1 MSEYKDK
8 YEGKVFGGE
17 LALTSCYACYLH
29 GNLRKDMRGRFADNT
44 VVETSSVEKL
54 VVDGDTM
61 IAITHNTAYALVGPM
76 VERAVGMSH
85 SMLLLWDAAVEQH
98 KVGVVNNFKGKKYP
112 STGQFRN
119 AIRHAKQRLSFDG
132 LDSEGNPMYAPGPY
146 PKMVYGGTVKIH
158 GTNGSFFKL
167 HPDVSV
173 IYQSKERVL
182 SLESDNHGFYAKYQ
196 PKEQVING
204 IFAEIE
210 TYLTGAG
217 LDAGDI
223 YPIRISGEY
232 AGEGIQ
238 RGVAVGE
245 VPRFFAIFG
254 IAFGPEQNWLPEV
267 DGFGNDLE
275 DHRIFNI
282 VDLAGMDLVDLD
294 VENPQ
299 ELQNKLVERTLAV
312 EKECPVGK
320 YFGISGV
327 GEGMVWKP
335 LQAEY
340 AGDTGLWFKVKGE
353 KHSTTKVKTLAEID
367 PVKLANIA
375 EFVEYALTE
384 ARLDQGLSECFPDG
398 KLDIRRTGDLL
409 RWVNRD
415 IHKEESDV
423 LEKSGLTMKD
433 ISNAVGLETRA
444 WFFEQINN
452 QGIV

>member
-1 MSEYKDK
+1 MSDFKNE

-17 LALTSCYACYLH
+17 LALTACYACYLH

-44 VVETSSVEKL
+44 AVATSSVEKL

-61 IAITHNTAYALVGPM
+61 VAITKNTAYALVGPM
-76 VERAVGMSH
+76 VERAVSQSYGLMY
-85 SMLLLWDAAVEQH
+85 LWDAAVEQH
-98 KVGVVNNFKGKKYP
+98 KIDVVNNFKGKKYP

-119 AIRHAKQRLSFDG
+119 AIRHAKQRLSFEG
-132 LDSEGNPMYAPGPY
+132 LDAEGNPMYAPGPY
-146 PKMVYGGTVKIH
+146 PKMVFGGTVKIH

-167 HPDVSV
+167 HPDSPVV
-173 IYQSKERVL
+173 YQSKERVL
-182 SLESDNHGFYAKYQ
+182 SLESDNYGFYAKYQ
-196 PKEQVING
+196 PKEEVING
-204 IFAEIE
+204 IFDEVA
-210 TYLTGAG
+210 TYLREAG
-217 LDAGDI
+217 LDSTEI
-223 YPIRISGEY
+223 FPIRISGEY

-254 IAFGPEQNWLPEV
+254 IAFGPEQNWLAEV
-267 DGFGNDLE
+267 DGFAQELE

-282 VDLAGMDLVDLD
+282 INLAGMDLVELD

-299 ELQNKLVERTLAV
+299 ELQNKLVERTLEV

-320 YFGISGV
+320 YFGVSGV

-367 PVKLANIA
+367 PVKLANIS
-375 EFVEYALTE
+375 EFVEYAVTD
-384 ARLDQGLSECFPDG
+384 ARLDQGLAELFPDG

-409 RWVNRD
+409 RWINRD

-433 ISNAVGLETRA
+433 ISNAVGLRTRT

-452 QGIV
+452 QEIV

>member
-1 MSEYKDK
+1 MSEYKDQ

-17 LALTSCYACYLH
+17 LALMACYACNLY
-29 GNLRKDMRGRFADNT
+29 GNLRKDMRGRFKDNT
-44 VVETSSVEKL
+44 SVETSSVEKL
-54 VVDGDTM
+54 VVDNDTM
-61 IAITHNTAYALVGPM
+61 IAITRNTAYALVGPL
-76 VERAVGMSH
+76 VERAVSKSYGM
-85 SMLLLWDAAVEQH
+85 MALWDAAVAEH
-98 KVGVVNNFKGKKYP
+98 KVAVVAGFKGRKYP

-119 AIRHAKQRLSFDG
+119 AIRHAKQVLSFEG
-132 LDSEGNPMYAPGPY
+132 LDAEGNPMYAPGPY
-146 PKMVYGGTVKIH
+146 PKIAYGGTVKIH

-167 HPDVSV
+167 HPEAEIV
-173 IYQSKERVL
+173 YQSKERVL
-182 SLESDNHGFYAKYQ
+182 SLESDNYGFYAKYK
-196 PKEQVING
+196 PKEDVING
-204 IFAEIE
+204 IFGEVVE
-210 TYLTGAG
+210 YLKGSG
-217 LDAGDI
+217 LDDGEI

-267 DGFGNDLE
+267 DGFGHDLE

-282 VDLAGMDLVDLD
+282 VDLGGVDILYLD

-299 ELQNKLVERTLAV
+299 AIQNELIERTLAV

-320 YFGISGV
+320 FFGVTGV
-327 GEGMVWKP
+327 GEGKVWKP
-335 LQAEY
+335 LAAEY

-375 EFVEYALTE
+375 EFVEYALTD
-384 ARLDQGLSECFPDG
+384 ARLDQGLAELFPDG

-433 ISNAVGLETRA
+433 ISNAVGLKTRT

-452 QGIV
+452 QEVV